1 LPAQSKMIKK
11 RLIIPGLAILTL
23 LLPLLTGCGQIDVNL
38 HTTIKPSG
46 DLVQE
51 VIFTGSGLMA
61 DFLDDAE
68 AIADLEMAG
77 WDVVI
82 ENSAS
87 SSTLIASREFSA
99 GEILA
104 IPDLS
109 SDLDA
114 LEDYDFHVQNY
125 FIFTDYVLEI
135 TLHGDSVDTS
145 ADDLTGLDGFDDD
158 IISQL
163 LGGFFS
169 MSWSITLPGEITK
182 SNADSI
188 QDSTATWV
196 FDIGSLDQD
205 QEIAVRSRLI
215 NWPFIAGTAAGL
227 LVLAGIV
234 VFLVLRRR
242 TTRTAY

>member
-1 LPAQSKMIKK
+1 MKK
-11 RLIIPGLAILTL
+11 RLIIPGLAVLAL
-23 LLPLLTGCGQIDVNL
+23 LLPLLAGCGQIDVNL

-51 VIFTGSGLMA
+51 VMFTGSGMMA
-61 DFLDDAE
+61 GFLDDAE
-68 AIADLEMAG
+68 ATADLEMEG
-77 WDVVI
+77 WEVTI
-82 ENSAS
+82 ERSAN

-99 GEILA
+99 DEVLA

-109 SDLDA
+109 GDETA
-114 LEDYDFHVQNY
+114 LENYDFRVQNY
-125 FIFTDYVLEI
+125 FLFTDYIIEV
-135 TLHGDSVDTS
+135 TLPGNPVDVPT
-145 ADDLTGLDGFDDD
+145 DDLTGLDGFDDD

-163 LGGFFS
+163 LQGLFS
-169 MSWSITLPGEITK
+169 MSWSITLPGEITE

-215 NWPFIAGTAAGL
+215 NWPFIAGTSAGL
-227 LVLAGIV
+227 LVLAGV
-234 VFLVLRRR
+234 VTFLVLRRR
-242 TTRTAY
+242 AARTSY

>member
-1 LPAQSKMIKK
+1 MKK
-11 RLIIPGLAILTL
+11 RLIIPGLAVLAL
-23 LLPLLTGCGQIDVNL
+23 LLPLLAGCGQIDVNL

-51 VIFTGSGLMA
+51 VMFTGSGMMA
-61 DFLDDAE
+61 GFLDDAE
-68 AIADLEMAG
+68 AIGDLETEG
-77 WDVVI
+77 WEVTI
-82 ENSAS
+82 ERTAN
-87 SSTLIASREFSA
+87 SSTLTASRNFSA
-99 GEILA
+99 DEVLA

-109 SDLDA
+109 GDEAA
-114 LEDYDFHVQNY
+114 LENYDFSVRNY
-125 FIFTDYVLEI
+125 FLFTDYIIEVILP
-135 TLHGDSVDTS
+135 GNPVDIPT
-145 ADDLTGLDGFDDD
+145 DDLTGLDGFDDD

-163 LGGFFS
+163 LQGLFS
-169 MSWSITLPGEITK
+169 MSWSITLPGEITE

-215 NWPFIAGTAAGL
+215 NWPFIAGTSAGL
-227 LVLAGIV
+227 LVLAGVV

-242 TTRTAY
+242 AARTSY

>member
-1 LPAQSKMIKK
+1 MKK
-11 RLIIPGLAILTL
+11 RLIIPGLAVLAL
-23 LLPLLTGCGQIDVNL
+23 LLPLLAGCGQIDVNL

-51 VIFTGSGLMA
+51 VMFTGSGMMA
-61 DFLDDAE
+61 GFLDDAE
-68 AIADLEMAG
+68 ATADLEMEG
-77 WDVVI
+77 WEVTI
-82 ENSAS
+82 ERSAN

-99 GEILA
+99 DEVLA

-109 SDLDA
+109 GDETA
-114 LEDYDFHVQNY
+114 LENYDFRVQNY
-125 FIFTDYVLEI
+125 FLFTDYIIEV
-135 TLHGDSVDTS
+135 TLPGNPVDVPT
-145 ADDLTGLDGFDDD
+145 DDLTGLDGFDDD

-163 LGGFFS
+163 LQGLFS
-169 MSWSITLPGEITK
+169 MSWSITLPGEITE

-227 LVLAGIV
+227 LALAGVV
-234 VFLVLRRR
+234 VFLVLRKRAAR
-242 TTRTAY
+242 TSY